1 MLSEC
6 PAATV
11 TAPIEI
17 VWDLLTSPA
26 AYGPWLGVRVIRVVP
41 AGAAHVGQ
49 EVVVGRGGVGGRRWT
64 MRLTIERVDS
74 ATGIFAFRAELP
86 LGIRLQE
93 RISCATVSGGTRVQF
108 G

>member
-1 MLSEC
+1 MLSAC
-6 PAATV
+6 PTATIA
-11 TAPIEI
+11 APIEI
-17 VWDLLTSPA
+17 VWDLLTTPA
-26 AYGPWLGVRVIRVVP
+26 AYGPLLGVRVISVVP
-41 AGAAHVGQ
+41 PGAACVGQ

-86 LGIRLQE
+86 LGLRLQE